1 MLILYRLI
9 TFVIG
14 TVVLALMYIIWTH
27 SDNITISLIV
37 GVTLFIIIGI
47 YFIIAAIFHH
57 KKTTK
62 DVTITLWLELPV
74 NLVIRGL
81 NGLL

>member
-1 MLILYRLI
+1 
-9 TFVIG
+9 
-14 TVVLALMYIIWTH
+14 MYIIWTH